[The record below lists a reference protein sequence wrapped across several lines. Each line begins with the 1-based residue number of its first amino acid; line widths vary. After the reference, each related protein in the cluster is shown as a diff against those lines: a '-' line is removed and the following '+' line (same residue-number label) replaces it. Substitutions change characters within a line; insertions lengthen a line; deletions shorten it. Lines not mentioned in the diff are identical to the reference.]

1 MCVGLV
7 TAAYFAVI
15 RLVARVHVR
24 VLFPVAA
31 IGKPSI
37 TAIKLTFEGLFPC
50 VRPLV
55 DFKILGSGKN
65 FSTARERAGERFLSG
80 VHANVIHKF
89 VFSFKR
95 FAFPRTLFPKT
106 DMVRLL
112 GSSDVL
118 HRHMRNQLVHGAVSF
133 GAKFFG

>member
-1 MCVGLV
+1 MSVGLV
-7 TAAYFAVI
+7 TAADFTVV
-15 RLVARVHVR
+15 RFVTRVHVG

-31 IGKPSI
+31 VGKPSVA
-37 TAIKLTFEGLFPC
+37 AIKLTFEGLFPC
-50 VRPLV
+50 MRPLV
-55 DFKILGSGKN
+55 DFKIFRSGKN
-65 FSTARERAGERFLSG
+65 FSTAWEGAGERFLSG
-80 VHANVIHKF
+80 VHTDVIHKF
-89 VFSFKR
+89 VFGFKR

-118 HRHMRNQLVHGAVSF
+118 HRHMRDQLVHGAVSF